1 MSDDDYYRRTYG
13 VVKRLRQT
21 GGGDLDELVLYCILY
36 IGQTMPRCKQG
47 QLFIQYQYNINMKL
61 LLQQLVHKASKGQET
76 SAANKKQGKSN

>member
-13 VVKRLRQT
+13 MVKRLRQS

-47 QLFIQYQYNINMKL
+47 LESAGEGVCYAG
-61 LLQQLVHKASKGQET
+61 VPEVREEHKRRS
-76 SAANKKQGKSN
+76 